1 MAYRTRR
8 WLKAGIN
15 RCGPRVASAGQ
26 GRDWRSYTR
35 KYVLTSFRPQ
45 VDSRYLSRPRLL
57 DQLPEE
63 AGFVVWLEAPYGYGK
78 SVLASQWAQHLE
90 GQGWRVAW
98 LTAAGNDPRE
108 VLAKGFGLP
117 AASPWSAVLEAL
129 WSERTLVVL
138 EDLESLEDHESLV
151 PLLRDVRGLVLLA
164 SRGAVTSSEI
174 PRLVT
179 TGALTHLRSHELG
192 FTDSEA
198 NDLFDDPVTAQRLWA
213 RANGWPLPLHF
224 ASLTGDLPENQ
235 ALLGGMKASLGTDEW
250 QEALLLATLPQLP
263 AEAATPATV
272 SLAASGFVQP
282 GEAGYRLHALVA
294 ESIVAS
300 YHDDALA
307 ALKRAVER
315 VPELSYGEALERLG
329 DQAGLAELLERP
341 RKQVYRQAPGAFLR
355 WDALVSAAPTA
366 LRHVTAGAAH
376 KVIGQHQLA
385 VDRLRAGLAVG
396 GMRPDDEIFAL
407 KELCW
412 SLAIVDASQVA
423 EVIERGEALLDA
435 VEPELAGRFLSDSS
449 FVDMIQ
455 ENYDAAAV
463 KLERSLAILPADSA
477 FRSGTQINLA
487 LNRWDEY
494 GDYDGRLATQTRTLE
509 AVWRLYP
516 SDAPGQC
523 RDVAMLYWW
532 AGNMDKVR
540 SYLEQAVQGERANPP
555 VGLEARAG
563 IAALDRDLTAF
574 HALLEN
580 ARTWNNDYTVDAI
593 AMHAITTLPLGSSMA
608 EVRNVYD
615 QVPNPALASAAF
627 AKHLAHHGETEQAIA
642 LIDEALAHYTPRAYQ
657 LYLRAARYS
666 IGRSLADLEAYI
678 GLTSAGARLLPGLIP
693 IDELPRDRP
702 DLGRAYPL
710 ATVLDSDWKE
720 AVALRLDEL
729 PDLDL
734 TLLGRYELRFAGR
747 VIDLTERHKQLIA
760 LFLLGHSREEVAE
773 TIWPEVDT
781 AKQRNNMGVQF
792 SLLRRAVEPW
802 GVTTYVHED
811 GLRRVQSDHARLMT
825 ALEAGDAEGVL
836 AVYREPF
843 APGLSLD
850 RIDEHRGWLQERVIE
865 VLSDAAETAQ
875 PSRAVAY
882 LARIIELDPLNEE
895 ALRSLLRRLVGRGR
909 LRVAQRHFGE
919 FSQRLRDEM
928 GLEPLPETR
937 ALIEPA

>member
-1 MAYRTRR
+1 M
-8 WLKAGIN
+8 
-15 RCGPRVASAGQ
+15 
-26 GRDWRSYTR
+26 
-35 KYVLTSFRPQ
+35 LTSFRPQ

-57 DQLPEE
+57 EQLPEE

-90 GQGWRVAW
+90 CTGWRVAW
-98 LTAAGNDPRE
+98 FAVAGNEPRV
-108 VLAKGFGLP
+108 VLAKGLGLP
-117 AASPWSAVLEAL
+117 TASPWSAVLDAL
-129 WSERTLVVL
+129 WSERTLLVL
-138 EDLESLEDHESLV
+138 EDLESLDDHESLV
-151 PLLRDVRGLVLLA
+151 PLLRDVRGLILLA
-164 SRGAVTSSEI
+164 SRSTVRSSEM

-179 TGALTHLRSHELG
+179 MGKLTHLRSQDLG
-192 FTDSEA
+192 FTDTEA
-198 NDLFDDPVTAQRLWA
+198 HDLFDDPATAQRLWA

-235 ALLGGMKASLGTDEW
+235 ALLSGMKASLSREEW

-263 AEAATPATV
+263 ASAATPDTE

-294 ESIVAS
+294 ESMVAS
-300 YHDDALA
+300 YHDDALT
-307 ALKRAVER
+307 ALKRAAGR
-315 VPELSYGEALERLG
+315 LPELLYGEALERLA
-329 DQAGLAELLERP
+329 DEEGLAELLERP

-355 WDALVSAAPTA
+355 WDALVKAPPTA
-366 LRHVTAGAAH
+366 LRHVTAGASH

-385 VDRLRAGLAVG
+385 VDRLRAGLALG

-423 EVIERGEALLDA
+423 EVIAQGEALLDS

-523 RDVAMLYWW
+523 RDVAMMYWW
-532 AGNMDKVR
+532 AGDTAKVR
-540 SYLEQAVQGERANPP
+540 SYLEQAVQGERSNPP

-563 IAALDRDLTAF
+563 LAALDRDLTTF
-574 HALLEN
+574 HALLES

-593 AMHAITTLPLGSSMA
+593 AMHAIETLPLGSTMA
-608 EVRNVYD
+608 EVQNVFD
-615 QVPNPALASAAF
+615 QVPSPGLASAAF
-627 AKHLAHHGETEQAIA
+627 AKHLAHHGEPERAIA
-642 LIDEALAHYTPRAYQ
+642 LIDDALERYTPRAYQ

-666 IGRSLADLEAYI
+666 IGRSVDDLEAYL

-693 IDELPRDRP
+693 IGELPHDRP
-702 DLGRAYPL
+702 ELGRAYPL
-710 ATVLDSDWKE
+710 ETVLDSGWKE
-720 AVALRLDEL
+720 AIALRLDDL
-729 PDLDL
+729 PDLEL

-747 VIDLTERHKQLIA
+747 TVDLTERHKQLIA
-760 LFLLGHSREEVAE
+760 LFLLGHTREEVAE

-792 SLLRRAVEPW
+792 SLLRRSIEPW

-811 GLRRVQSDHARLMT
+811 GLRRVRSDHGQLM
-825 ALEAGDAEGVL
+825 AAIESDDAEQIL
-836 AVYREPF
+836 NLYREPF

-850 RIDEHRGWLQERVIE
+850 RIDDHRGWLQERVIE
-865 VLSDAAETAQ
+865 VLTAAAETAQ

-882 LARIIELDPLNEE
+882 LARVLEVDPLNEE
-895 ALRSLLRRLVGRGR
+895 ALRSLLRRLLGRGR
-909 LRVAQRHFGE
+909 LRDAQRHFSE
-919 FSQRLRDEM
+919 FAQRLRDEM

-937 ALIEPA
+937 ALLETA